1 MDDMVNSFNQFFVS
15 VGPNLAEKIPDPLS
29 SQDWNDNLIDRNT
42 NSMFVT
48 SAEKKEKLIL

>member
-1 MDDMVNSFNQFFVS
+1 MVNSFNQFFVS